1 MYACDSG
8 AAAGHLCPVRTSVRL
23 AAIDWDMP
31 AWGNAL
37 ILLGE
42 LAALRIGTYFALRWR
57 LR

>member
-1 MYACDSG
+1 
-8 AAAGHLCPVRTSVRL
+8 VRL
-23 AAIDWDMP
+23 AAVDWAMP

-37 ILLGE
+37 ILLAE